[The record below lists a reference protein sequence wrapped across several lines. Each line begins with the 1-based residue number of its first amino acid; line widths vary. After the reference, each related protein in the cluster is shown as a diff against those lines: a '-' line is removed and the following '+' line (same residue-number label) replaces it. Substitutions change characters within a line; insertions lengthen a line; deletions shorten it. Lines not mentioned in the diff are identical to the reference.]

1 MAPEYYVDYSGET
14 AVTDWDA
21 LGDGATKTYTA
32 FVDKTA
38 PELSDVY
45 FKESVETGD
54 KVLELVAQD
63 NRYVAAAFLIDY
75 DEQAI
80 LSKSAGSPE
89 GAARGEAV
97 TLNLDMGNFSGDTV
111 IAGTLTSSCRC
122 MTTRITTA
130 PIRSISTRKNSTI
143 LSKSLLIKRR

>member
-97 TLNLDMGNFSGDTV
+97 TLNLDMADAADVNHLLLQVYDYADNYSTYK
-111 IAGTLTSSCRC
+111 IN
-122 MTTRITTA
+122 
-130 PIRSISTRKNSTI
+130 PTRKSSTI
-143 LSKSLLIKRR
+143 LSKSLSIKRR